1 MVSALGLG
9 NPNAATGPKTIC
21 HKIGEILTEPR
32 RKVRLGDTLRDVLWV
47 ADRGS
52 PVTQAQHCETSH
64 P

>member
-9 NPNAATGPKTIC
+9 NPKAAVGPKTIC
-21 HKIGEILTEPR
+21 HKIGEILIEPR

-52 PVTQAQHCETSH
+52 AVTQA
-64 P
+64 